1 MMVNT
6 NFFSG
11 SCGRKHLTNS
21 SDRYQSGLTLIELL
35 VSLVLLGFVITIMS
49 GAFFQVAKVVNIAE
63 NVNGAFQMQW
73 VRINSLK
80 NLVGNLVLPE
90 EVQQPFSGNSEGFQ
104 AYSLSLPQTEWGSIQ
119 KFNAKLQISKDG
131 HTDLLISLDDATT
144 GIVVA
149 SWGVP
154 VKLEYLTVDGTFES
168 MWPPMGRKADA
179 LPRGVAIRANSGEQ
193 AIQMVALYEG
203 ARVVEPNA
211 KNEMNKLFGITSK

>member
-6 NFFSG
+6 NFFSD

>member
-11 SCGRKHLTNS
+11 SCRRKHLTNS